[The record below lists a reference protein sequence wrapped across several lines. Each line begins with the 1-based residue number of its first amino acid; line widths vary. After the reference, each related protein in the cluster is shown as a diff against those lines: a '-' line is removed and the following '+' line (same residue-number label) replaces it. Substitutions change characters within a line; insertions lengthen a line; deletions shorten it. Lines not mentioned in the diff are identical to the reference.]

1 MADLRAQ
8 YSINTRQ
15 SGRFACTKQHQQ
27 QQSGRFARTV
37 QHQHTAEWQICAHNT
52 ASIHSRVAGLHART
66 VCVACHS
73 HVHQRTH
80 TVCAPKS
87 THCMC
92 TKEHT
97 LYVHQRTHTV
107 CAPKNIHCMCSLS
120 FSCAPKN
127 THCMCTKEHTLYVHQ
142 RTHTVCAAC
151 HSHVHQ
157 RTQHLSHT
165 FRPKH
170 TQAESLPHYITR
182 STWQTQE
189 RPHTRLV
196 PPAKPHG
203 CVCAAKMI
211 LYGRCVSFFVCRMLY
226 LRRALVPCTSF
237 FHWCSALLQ
246 RASLGTE
253 KDADLVS
260 SIRHASSRICR
271 VGQNHVHSV
280 CTVFLAGKSPNIWSP
295 MVYIYGNGQ
304 HYTFG
309 VLYTV
314 RLV

>member
-1 MADLRAQ
+1 MLAFLLIIKFWRHSNAQ
-8 YSINTRQ
+8 ARNREAIQYLLFFLFLSQKHPFYPSSDST
-15 SGRFACTKQHQQ
+15 

-87 THCMC
+87 
-92 TKEHT
+92 
-97 LYVHQRTHTV
+97 
-107 CAPKNIHCMCSLS
+107 
-120 FSCAPKN
+120 